1 MLRIAIFIF
10 LVAVGSTWRF
20 ALAEEIS
27 VFNFSQ
33 HSIEKDPQLIWQP
46 VVFAKKENSTKYV
59 FVRDGDSTVLKA
71 IADNSISGLGRQIA
85 IEPAK
90 FPTLRWKWR
99 IAETNLRSDIRSKS
113 GDDFPAR
120 VYVLFNINEDELS
133 FLNRAKLKLARYI
146 YGNQVPGAAL
156 CYVWSH
162 KELKNTQSWNA
173 FTDRVRMIVLR
184 SGTDNVG
191 IWAQEERN
199 ILSDF
204 EKAFGM
210 PAPEISGVVL
220 SSDSDNTN
228 ALSIAWYGDITLHS
242 AN

>member
-1 MLRIAIFIF
+1 MLRVVIFIF
-10 LVAVGSTWRF
+10 LISVGSNWRF

-27 VFNFSQ
+27 VFDFSRRG
-33 HSIEKDPQLIWQP
+33 IGDDPQLIWQP
-46 VVFAKKENSTKYV
+46 VVFEKKKNSTRYV
-59 FVRDGDSTVLKA
+59 LVRDGESTVLKA
-71 IADNSISGLGRQIA
+71 IADNSISGLGSQLA
-85 IEPAK
+85 IEPAT
-90 FPTLRWKWR
+90 FPILRWKWR
-99 IAETNLRSDIRSKS
+99 IAETNSRSNISSKS

-120 VYVLFNINEDELS
+120 VYVLFNFNEDELS
-133 FLNRAKLKLARYI
+133 FLDRAKLKLARYI
-146 YGNQVPGAAL
+146 YGDQVPSAAL

-162 KELKNTQSWNA
+162 KEQKNTQSWNA

-184 SGTDNVG
+184 SRTDNVG
-191 IWAQEERN
+191 MWTQEERN

-204 EKAFGM
+204 ENAFRM

-228 ALSIAWYGDITLHS
+228 ASSTAWYGDITLHS

>member
-1 MLRIAIFIF
+1 MLRIALFIF
-10 LVAVGSTWRF
+10 LVSVDSTWRL

-27 VFNFSQ
+27 VFDFSKR
-33 HSIEKDPQLIWQP
+33 SVKGDPQLIWQP
-46 VVFAKKENSTKYV
+46 VVFAKNKNSTSYML
-59 FVRDGDSTVLKA
+59 VRDGDNTVLKA
-71 IADNSISGLGRQIA
+71 VADSSISGLARKLV
-85 IEPAK
+85 IEPTK
-90 FPTLRWKWR
+90 FPILRWKWR
-99 IAETNLRSDIRSKS
+99 IAKTNERSDIRSKS

-133 FLNRAKLKLARYI
+133 FLDRAKLKLARYI
-146 YGNQVPGAAL
+146 YGDQVPSAAL

-162 KELKNTQSWNA
+162 KEQENTQSWNA

-184 SGTDNVG
+184 SGTDNTGV
-191 IWAQEERN
+191 WAQEERN

-210 PAPEISGVVL
+210 PAPEISGIVL

-228 ALSIAWYGDITLHS
+228 ALSMAWYGDVTLHGE
-242 AN
+242 N

>member
-10 LVAVGSTWRF
+10 LVSVGSTWRF

-33 HSIEKDPQLIWQP
+33 HSIEKDPQLIWHP

-59 FVRDGDSTVLKA
+59 LVRDGDSTVLKA
-71 IADNSISGLGRQIA
+71 IADNSISGLGRQLA

-133 FLNRAKLKLARYI
+133 FLDRAKLKLARYI
-146 YGNQVPGAAL
+146 YGDQVPGAAI

-162 KELKNTQSWNA
+162 NEQKNAQSWNA

-184 SGTDNVG
+184 SSADNVG
-191 IWAQEERN
+191 VWAQEERN
-199 ILSDF
+199 IPSDF
-204 EKAFGM
+204 KKAFGI
-210 PAPEISGVVL
+210 PVPEISGIIL
-220 SSDSDNTN
+220 SSDSDNTD
-228 ALSIAWYGDITLHS
+228 ALSIAWYGDVTLHGP
-242 AN
+242 N

>member
-10 LVAVGSTWRF
+10 LVSLGSTCRL

-33 HSIEKDPQLIWQP
+33 HSIEKDPRLIWQP
-46 VVFAKKENSTKYV
+46 VVFAKKENSTRYV
-59 FVRDGDSTVLKA
+59 LVRDGDTTVLKA
-71 IADNSISGLGRQIA
+71 TADNSISGLGRQLA

-90 FPTLRWKWR
+90 FPILRWKWR
-99 IAETNLRSDIRSKS
+99 VAKTNERSDIRSKS

-133 FLNRAKLKLARYI
+133 FLDRAKLKLARYI
-146 YGNQVPGAAL
+146 FGDQVPSAAL

-162 KELKNTQSWNA
+162 KEQKNTQSWNA

-184 SGTDNVG
+184 SSADNAG
-191 IWAQEERN
+191 LWAQEERN

-204 EKAFGM
+204 EKAFEM
-210 PAPEISGVVL
+210 PAPQISGIVL

-228 ALSIAWYGDITLHS
+228 AVSIAWYGDVTLQGE
-242 AN
+242 N

>member
-10 LVAVGSTWRF
+10 LVSVDSTWRL

-27 VFNFSQ
+27 VFDFSKR
-33 HSIEKDPQLIWQP
+33 SIKGDPQLIWQP
-46 VVFAKKENSTKYV
+46 VVFAKKKNSTRYMLVK
-59 FVRDGDSTVLKA
+59 DGDNTVLKA
-71 IADNSISGLGRQIA
+71 VADSSISGLGRQLV
-85 IEPAK
+85 IEPTK
-90 FPTLRWKWR
+90 FPILRWEWR
-99 IAETNLRSDIRSKS
+99 IAETNSRSDIRSKS

-133 FLNRAKLKLARYI
+133 FLDRAKLKLARYI
-146 YGNQVPGAAL
+146 YGDQVPSAAL

-162 KELKNTQSWNA
+162 KEQENTQSWNA

-184 SGTDNVG
+184 SGTDNTGV
-191 IWAQEERN
+191 WTQEERN

-210 PAPEISGVVL
+210 PAPEISGIVL

-228 ALSIAWYGDITLHS
+228 ALSMAWYGDVTLHGE
-242 AN
+242 N